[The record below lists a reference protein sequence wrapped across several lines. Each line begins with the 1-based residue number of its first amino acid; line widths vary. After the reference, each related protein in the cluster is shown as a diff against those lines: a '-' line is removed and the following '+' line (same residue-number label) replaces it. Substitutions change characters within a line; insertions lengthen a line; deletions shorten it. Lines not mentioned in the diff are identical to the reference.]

1 MFWVNNILEY
11 FVMIRFMAYLDSTYE
26 YIDNSVLS
34 WTRDQGMPFIIF
46 VGYKITGELVSFLNA
61 VIKMNF

>member
-1 MFWVNNILEY
+1 
-11 FVMIRFMAYLDSTYE
+11 MIRFMAYLDSTYE